1 MGYAV
6 AQPQPP
12 RRRGRQALIYAVV
25 AVLAASAG
33 AGAVL
38 ALHGGSTTPAASTG
52 VSTAQ
57 IPPPNRHAAAGGT
70 RISPQAVAAKV
81 EPGIVDINSVLA
93 YQNVPT
99 AATGMVLSPSGL
111 VLTNNHVVNGAT
123 RIRAT
128 AVTSGRTY
136 GVRVI
141 GVDPTQDVA
150 LIQLQGASRLGTIQ
164 VGDSG
169 KVSLGTAVVAVGN
182 AGGRGGTPAV
192 TQGTITSVNKTITA
206 SDGGS
211 GANPET
217 LHGMLQSNAP
227 IQPGDSGGA
236 WANSAGQVIGMTT
249 AANSQPPGSSGANL
263 GFAIPIDRALS
274 IARQIASGHGSST
287 ILIGTSG
294 VMGVG
299 VDNFSDA
306 AACLASGSLGG
317 LGGSPGTPATR
328 SGALVCQ
335 AYPGTPAARAGL
347 GTGDVITSVNGQAVS
362 NATSLSTIMRRYR
375 PGDTISVTWVDTSGQ
390 RHTASITL
398 TAGPPK

>member
-1 MGYAV
+1 
-6 AQPQPP
+6 
-12 RRRGRQALIYAVV
+12 
-25 AVLAASAG
+25 
-33 AGAVL
+33 
-38 ALHGGSTTPAASTG
+38 

-57 IPPPNRHAAAGGT
+57 IPSPNRHAAAGGT
-70 RISPQAVAAKV
+70 RVNPQAVAAKV

-99 AATGMVLSPSGL
+99 AATGMVLSASGL
-111 VLTNNHVVNGAT
+111 VLTNNHVVDEAT
-123 RIRAT
+123 RIHAT
-128 AVTSGRTY
+128 AVTTGRTY

-141 GVDPTQDVA
+141 GVDPSQDVA

-164 VGDSG
+164 VGDSD
-169 KVSLGTAVVAVGN
+169 KVSLGTAVVAIGN

-192 TQGTITSVNKTITA
+192 TQGTITSLSKTITA

-211 GANPET
+211 GANSET

-249 AANSQPPGSSGANL
+249 AANSQPLGASGANL

-287 ILIGTSG
+287 ILIGSRG

-299 VDNFSDA
+299 VDNSSNA

-317 LGGSPGTPATR
+317 LGGFPGTPATR

-347 GTGDVITSVNGQAVS
+347 GTGDVITSVSGQTVS
-362 NATSLSTIMRRYR
+362 SATSLSIIMRSYR
-375 PGDTISVTWVDTSGQ
+375 PGDTVSVTWIDTSGQ